1 MRLPNWSLLLLN
13 VFMCT
18 ALGFVSISSYIN
30 GATVWWIWGLIAFLY
45 AYMTINRIIKSQKD
59 GWASEEIVEDQ
70 RTTKIRLV
78 SCSIGFIYI
87 LLFLTAGII
96 AFLLGYVE
104 IDPVIYMVFAIVTSI
119 LVFVISQMVQ
129 FYLT

>member
-1 MRLPNWSLLLLN
+1 
-13 VFMCT
+13 
-18 ALGFVSISSYIN
+18 
-30 GATVWWIWGLIAFLY
+30 
-45 AYMTINRIIKSQKD
+45 
-59 GWASEEIVEDQ
+59 Q
-70 RTTKIRLV
+70 RTMKIRLV

-104 IDPVIYMVFAIVTSI
+104 IAPVIYMVFAIVTSI